1 MTVRLLRRAGACA
14 ALLAITVACGGGPA
28 GTTKEPE
35 PKAEAK
41 IEPKQA
47 PGESAK
53 APLEEK
59 KETVS
64 KKALD
69 DEVKKVLGD
78 ALKAFK
84 EQFAPSK
91 PAAADTAPE
100 KKEPAAAKA

>member
-1 MTVRLLRRAGACA
+1 MEILKQPQYQPLPVEKQIILIYA
-14 ALLAITVACGGGPA
+14 ATNRFLDDVDVKDLARFETDLYRFLD
-28 GTTKEPE
+28 TQ
-35 PKAEAK
+35 KADVLK
-41 IEPKQA
+41 LI
-47 PGESAK
+47 
-53 APLEEK
+53 
-59 KETVS
+59 VS

-91 PAAADTAPE
+91 PAAPATAPE